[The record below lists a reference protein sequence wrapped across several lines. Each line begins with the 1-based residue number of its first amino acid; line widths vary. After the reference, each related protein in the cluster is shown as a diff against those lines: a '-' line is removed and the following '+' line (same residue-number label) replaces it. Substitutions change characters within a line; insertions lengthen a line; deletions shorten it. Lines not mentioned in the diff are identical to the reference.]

1 MLSKGEIENLTG
13 IRPPVVLESTRHCH
27 TPVVQHFEERDY
39 VLIIINQLVLY
50 REKSSSLR
58 KVKTDVIDAYHLY
71 ELYNKVDLEPIP
83 RSDFVFSPM
92 LLQYRA
98 NF

>member
-1 MLSKGEIENLTG
+1 MENLTG
-13 IRPPVVLESTRHCH
+13 IRPPVVLESTSHCH

-39 VLIIINQLVLY
+39 VLIIINPLVLY
-50 REKSSSLR
+50 REKSSFLR
-58 KVKTDVIDAYHLY
+58 KVKTDVSDACHLC

-92 LLQYRA
+92 LLPYRA